1 MKLEL
6 LIHAL
11 AQLLSAM
18 RGEEEHPS
26 DMYLPEKLLS
36 ISLVFCAASAI
47 AFVIGLTKG
56 SSWYLGAAAA
66 LALGVS
72 AFLCWRNQKIDI
84 LNDEEFSYTTMFGKR
99 ILYRFDDIV
108 ALRKNKDSYTLVLK
122 TGKVHI
128 ESMAVLSER
137 LIKKINVLFR

>member
-6 LIHAL
+6 LVHAL
-11 AQLLSAM
+11 AQLLSAV